1 MRPNS
6 IRGFIYKL
14 TFRECTLWQR
24 AGIGAEPGPDLLL
37 WEHLIMKKL
46 SFALA
51 SASLFALAACGE
63 TATETAEEGAEAGE
77 EATEEAMEEVEEAAE
92 DAMADVEEAA
102 EGAMEDA
109 EEAAEDAMAEGE
121 EAAED
126 AM

>member
-1 MRPNS
+1 MRPKS

-63 TATETAEEGAEAGE
+63 TATETADEDEDEDEEIAETDE
-77 EATEEAMEEVEEAAE
+77 PCL
-92 DAMADVEEAA
+92 
-102 EGAMEDA
+102 
-109 EEAAEDAMAEGE
+109 
-121 EAAED
+121 
-126 AM
+126 